1 MMEYEMGQNK
11 ILVHMAVQR
20 EPTQDLS
27 VPDNPS
33 ELNTPNWPVSGEM
46 ENLVVFL
53 KIVFIS

>member
-1 MMEYEMGQNK
+1 MGQNI

-27 VPDNPS
+27 VPDNTS

-46 ENLVVFL
+46 ENLVILL
-53 KIVFIS
+53 K